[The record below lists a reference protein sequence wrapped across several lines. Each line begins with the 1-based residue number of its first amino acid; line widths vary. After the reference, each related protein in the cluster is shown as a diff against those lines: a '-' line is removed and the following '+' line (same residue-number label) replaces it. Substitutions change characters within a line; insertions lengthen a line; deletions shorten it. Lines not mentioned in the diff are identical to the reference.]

1 MRFLEKTLRD
11 IMRLIRETV
20 ADDEIAARPGLLQGI
35 DPRCKLAAIGAL
47 IAASVAAREPETLAL
62 LWLIAFLAALASKI
76 GARFFLARTVLFIPL
91 FTAFLAVP
99 AIFSFVTPGEE
110 VAVFSLGALRLAITR
125 QGILSG
131 ALLTMRALCAVSLSV
146 LLVLTTRRNALLASL
161 RAFRVPRLFVMT
173 MGMTLR
179 YIHLLLDTAEKG
191 FLAIQS
197 RVGSVRGGADG
208 RHAVGWGAGNLW
220 LKSYR
225 LQGAVY
231 DAMVSRGYSGEPVTL
246 ERFRL
251 RARDGILLATS
262 ILILAGTL
270 WLNRY
275 SK

>member
-20 ADDEIAARPGLLQGI
+20 ADDEIAARPGILQGA
-35 DPRCKLAAIGAL
+35 DPRFKLAAIGAV
-47 IAASVAAREPETLAL
+47 IAASVAAREPTLLAL
-62 LWLIAFLAALASKI
+62 LWLVAFLAALASKI
-76 GARFFLARTVLFIPL
+76 GARFFLARTVLFVPL
-91 FTAFLAVP
+91 FTAFLAIP
-99 AIFSFVTPGEE
+99 AIFSVVTPGDELT
-110 VAVFSLGALRLAITR
+110 AFSVRSLRLAITR
-125 QGILSG
+125 QGLVSG
-131 ALLTMRALCAVSLSV
+131 ELLTLRALCAVSFSV

-161 RAFRVPRLFVMT
+161 RAFRVPQLFVMT

-197 RVGSVRGGADG
+197 RVGSVRGGKDG
-208 RHAVGWGAGNLW
+208 RRAVGWGAGNLW

-231 DAMVSRGYSGEPVTL
+231 DAMVSRGFSGEPVTL
-246 ERFRL
+246 ERFHA
-251 RARDGILLATS
+251 RARDGILLATA

-270 WLNRY
+270 WLNRF

>member
-20 ADDEIAARPGLLQGI
+20 ADDEIAARPGILQGA
-35 DPRCKLAAIGAL
+35 DPRFKLAAIGAV
-47 IAASVAAREPETLAL
+47 IAASVAARAPETLVA
-62 LWLIAFLAALASKI
+62 LWLVAFLAALASKI
-76 GARFFLARTVLFIPL
+76 GARFFLARTVLFVPL
-91 FTAFLAVP
+91 FTAFLAIP
-99 AIFSFVTPGEE
+99 AIFSVVTPGDEL
-110 VAVFSLGALRLAITR
+110 AAFSVRSLRLAITR
-125 QGILSG
+125 QGLVSG
-131 ALLTMRALCAVSLSV
+131 ELLTLRALCAVSFSV

-161 RAFRVPRLFVMT
+161 RAFRVPQLFVMT

-197 RVGSVRGGADG
+197 RVGSVRGGKDG
-208 RHAVGWGAGNLW
+208 RRAVGWGAGNLW

-231 DAMVSRGYSGEPVTL
+231 DAMVSRGFSGEPVTL
-246 ERFRL
+246 ERFHA
-251 RARDGILLATS
+251 RARDGILLATA

-270 WLNRY
+270 WLNRF

>member
-1 MRFLEKTLRD
+1 MKFLEKTLRD

-20 ADDEIAARPGLLQGI
+20 ADDDIAARPGLLQGA
-35 DPRCKLAAIGAL
+35 DPRIKIAGFALL
-47 IAASVAAREPETLAL
+47 IAASVAAREPETLAA
-62 LWLIAFLAALASKI
+62 LWLLAIAAALASRI
-76 GARFFLARTVLFIPL
+76 GFRFFLARTALFVPL
-91 FTAFLAVP
+91 FTLFLAIP
-99 AIFSFVTPGEE
+99 AIFSFVTPGE
-110 VAVFSLGALRLAITR
+110 AALSFALGALKLTITR
-125 QGILSG
+125 QGLLSA

-208 RHAVGWGAGNLW
+208 RRAVGWGAGNLW

-246 ERFRL
+246 ERFHS
-251 RARDGILLATS
+251 RARDGILLASS
-262 ILILAGTL
+262 ILVFAGTL

-275 SK
+275 SN